1 MKRIGTTLSSAQQ
14 ASCRSISR
22 IVTSPGRAC
31 RLLSPALMAAALMAG
46 AALPAQ
52 ADDAMQWKVL
62 GQPLATGLIQSEKE
76 QPFFE
81 QFAKET
87 GLPISADYKP
97 VDTTG
102 IKDTEQLR
110 VLKAGLFDMASLRM
124 SPNSRDAPVLSGIDL
139 IGLNSD
145 YATARKVVDAYTP
158 VLDRQLQQRF
168 NTKLLGVW
176 PFGPQ
181 ILFCNAPVSS
191 VSDIAGLKVR
201 VNDQNLAKFIESL
214 GATPVP
220 MSFPEV
226 HQALS
231 LGVVDCGVT
240 GPSSA
245 NSAGWPEV
253 TTHQLTLGMG
263 MSMSGYAVSLRAWK
277 QLDEAQQNQLQTAI
291 DRLSDEIWEYSESL
305 YNDALNCNSGQQ
317 PCTTGKSYDLT
328 SVDPSEADLEK
339 VHDALV
345 NISLP
350 TWAEICD
357 QSTSNCSADW
367 KDSVGPIVGLD

>member
-1 MKRIGTTLSSAQQ
+1 MKRIGTALGLSQQ
-14 ASCRSISR
+14 APHRSVSLTM
-22 IVTSPGRAC
+22 TSPWRAC
-31 RLLSPALMAAALMAG
+31 RLLPPALIAAVLMAG

-52 ADDAMQWKVL
+52 ADDTIQWKVL

-76 QPFFE
+76 QPFFD

-263 MSMSGYAVSLRAWK
+263 MSMSGYAVSLRAWD
-277 QLDEAQQNQLQTAI
+277 QLDESQQSQLQTAV
-291 DRLSDEIWEYSESL
+291 DRLDDEIWKYSESL
-305 YNDALNCNSGQQ
+305 YNDALNCNSGEQ

-328 SVDPSEADLEK
+328 STDPSEADLEK

-357 QSTSNCSADW
+357 QSTPSCSADW
-367 KDSVGPIVGLD
+367 KATVGPIVGLD